1 MKDRYV
7 ILCDGLL
14 IVCSQVLRRPGKSA
28 ISGLSSMGYGAGG
41 ELRFRDKY
49 LIRLISIGDRADEEG
64 IKWSFE
70 LCQRDQ
76 QKVMHFRSQNIPSY
90 SIDLRITKFGFFSA
104 LINSAQ
110 LA

>member
-1 MKDRYV
+1 MLYQVGTDKKRLKDRYV

-14 IVCSQVLRRPGKSA
+14 IVCSQAGTRRPSSSTMAGP
-28 ISGLSSMGYGAGG
+28 SSMGHGAGG

-49 LIRLISIGDRADEEG
+49 LIRLINIGDREDEEG

-76 QKVMHFRSQNIPSY
+76 QRV
-90 SIDLRITKFGFFSA
+90 
-104 LINSAQ
+104 
-110 LA
+110 

>member
-14 IVCSQVLRRPGKSA
+14 IICSQVLRRPGKSA
-28 ISGLSSMGYGAGG
+28 ISGPTSMGVGW

-76 QKVMHFRSQNIPSY
+76 QKVMHFIPQNIPFY
-90 SIDLRITKFGFFSA
+90 LIDLRITPH
-104 LINSAQ
+104 Q
-110 LA
+110 LVPPH